1 MGEILNERQYRITKS
16 WLRKFEQNLGEA
28 KTNPDGLSPRMHR
41 AILES
46 LQSQI
51 DDFKRELAEY
61 ETLKVSSPEE
71 LTLKSLEELPMM
83 LVKMRIVRGLTQREL
98 AERMNL
104 KEQQIQ
110 RYEAERYQNASY
122 QRILEV
128 AQALNVDVQP
138 TAFRNSNTI

>member
-16 WLRKFEQNLGEA
+16 WLRQFEQKLEEA
-28 KTNPDGLSPRMHR
+28 KTNPDELSHR
-41 AILES
+41 IHRSILES
-46 LQSQI
+46 QQSQI
-51 DDFKRELAEY
+51 DDFMRELAEY
-61 ETLKVSSPEE
+61 ETLKGLDPEE
-71 LTLKSLEELPMM
+71 LTLQSLEELPMM

-98 AERMNL
+98 ANRMNV

-128 AQALNVDVQP
+128 AQALNMDVQS
-138 TAFRNSNTI
+138 TAFRNSNTR

>member
-28 KTNPDGLSPRMHR
+28 ETNPDGLSPRMHR

-98 AERMNL
+98 AECMNL

-110 RYEAERYQNASY
+110 RYEAERYHNASY

-128 AQALNVDVQP
+128 AQALNVDVKPGAMRDTNQH
-138 TAFRNSNTI
+138 